1 MALATLAYF
10 ILTWYYIDR
19 VRKGDKVT
27 IRNMPGL
34 QAVDE
39 AIGAAVEQ
47 GRPVHYTPGFC
58 WKGFDNLWTGPP
70 YLAGLNLISH
80 ISERCVA
87 QGADLFITLCR
98 PEAVPIALAASEV
111 HYAAAGMP
119 TPPDLARFI
128 TTEQY
133 PFAAA
138 QLSMIKGERPGANIM
153 FGNFWS
159 EAFQLIQAGYEVGAI
174 QIGGTTGGNMPFF
187 VAACDYAL
195 IGEELF
201 AAAAY
206 VAQDE
211 VGLGAIRGQ
220 DAFRVIIILI
230 TLVGW
235 LATNVGI
242 TGIII

>member
-1 MALATLAYF
+1 
-10 ILTWYYIDR
+10 
-19 VRKGDKVT
+19 
-27 IRNMPGL
+27 
-34 QAVDE
+34 
-39 AIGAAVEQ
+39 
-47 GRPVHYTPGFC
+47 
-58 WKGFDNLWTGPP
+58 
-70 YLAGLNLISH
+70 
-80 ISERCVA
+80 
-87 QGADLFITLCR
+87 
-98 PEAVPIALAASEV
+98 
-111 HYAAAGMP
+111 
-119 TPPDLARFI
+119 
-128 TTEQY
+128 
-133 PFAAA
+133 
-138 QLSMIKGERPGANIM
+138 MIKGERPGANIM

-220 DAFRVIIILI
+220 DAYRVILILI

-235 LATNVGI
+235 LATNIGYPGLIV
-242 TGIII
+242 